1 MWRRVYFLRSVLCLG
16 ICLLT
21 NAGASLYAQGFTK
34 QDLSFTGKN
43 FFGFAINTNPY
54 RMSNGYF
61 TYDVEMGFQTMPS
74 DSCAYVRSYGYPLL
88 SAGIS
93 VSSLSDFVMDGDSF
107 LPDIYSV
114 YGAFERTHMRK
125 ERFSFGHLLNL
136 GITTNPGVYDP
147 VNNPGNTF
155 LSSPIM
161 CYFGGGLF
169 VKWQIGRHWE
179 AGAEVMYRHYSN
191 GMLSVPNG
199 GMDVI
204 GAGAFA
210 RYRMRE
216 YSVADFRE
224 KSSKPS
230 FKNKGMIYHVSFS
243 GGVHSCWSEF
253 KVYNEMV
260 EVPTLKQTRFKKHP
274 RFSISADAMYRYA
287 LKYATGIGIDVFY
300 SSNMDE
306 IRECDTVLYGEDAV
320 ANCEGYSPISL
331 GLAVV
336 QELYW
341 RNLAGYI
348 ALGTYPYLKN
358 GISGC
363 QEKIYQKAGLRYYFP
378 QFGNTL
384 IGFAIKAHNFRAE
397 NFEFTVGKKFGG

>member
-1 MWRRVYFLRSVLCLG
+1 MNYRRKITFL
-16 ICLLT
+16 ILLLIT
-21 NAGASLYAQGFTK
+21 ISIAADAQRFTRE
-34 QDLSFTGKN
+34 DMTFGGKN
-43 FFGFAINTNPY
+43 FYGFALNTNPY

-74 DSCAYVRSYGYPLL
+74 DSCVYVRSYGYPLL
-88 SAGIS
+88 SVGIS
-93 VSSLSDFVMDGDSF
+93 TSSLSDFVMDGDSF

-114 YGAFERTHMRK
+114 YGAFERTHIRK

-155 LSSPIM
+155 LSSHIM
-161 CYFGGGLF
+161 CYFGGGF
-169 VKWQIGRHWE
+169 FTKWQIGKHWE

-210 RYRMRE
+210 RYRLSE
-216 YSVADFRE
+216 YKAAELKIPKHKADFD
-224 KSSKPS
+224 
-230 FKNKGMIYHVSFS
+230 KGFIYHLALS
-243 GGVHSCWSEF
+243 GGIHSCWSEF

-260 EVPTLKQTRFKKHP
+260 ENPALKQIKFKKHP

-287 LKYATGIGIDVFY
+287 LKYATGVGIDVFY

-306 IRECDTVLYGEDAV
+306 IRECDIVLYGVEAV
-320 ANCEGYSPISL
+320 DNCEGYSPLSVGI
-331 GLAVV
+331 AVV

-363 QEKIYQKAGLRYYFP
+363 QEKIYQKAGLRHYFP

-397 NFEFTVGKKFGG
+397 NFEFTVGKKFGN